1 LHFFY
6 LANFD
11 IEAQAGP
18 QAAFEIFGIPVNDT
32 TLIGYGITIGLIIF
46 ARLLTRNLEIVPGRL
61 QNAME
66 MLLESI
72 MDITEGMM
80 AGGGRKML
88 PFIGTIALFI
98 GLSNIIGVL
107 PLLKNPTAD
116 LNMTLAFGLSV
127 FIFSNAYAIKNKG
140 LGGYVKGFFEP
151 MAFMLPINLLGELA
165 KPISHSFRLFGN
177 VFGGSVLIALAA
189 YFVPGILPVP
199 LMAWFDIFI
208 GLVQALIFTMLAIAY
223 ISIASE

>member
-18 QAAFEIFGIPVNDT
+18 RAIFEIFGIPVNDT
-32 TLIGYGITIGLIIF
+32 TVIGYAITLGLIIF
-46 ARLLTRNLEIVPGRL
+46 ARLATRNMELIPGRL
-61 QNAME
+61 QNT
-66 MLLESI
+66 LEI
-72 MDITEGMM
+72 FLEAIIDTTEGMM
-80 AGGGRKML
+80 PGGGRKFL

-98 GLSNIIGVL
+98 GISNIIGVL
-107 PLLKNPTAD
+107 PLVKNPTAD

-127 FIFSNAYAIKNKG
+127 FIFSNAYAIKVKG
-140 LGGYVKGFFEP
+140 LWGYLKGYAEP
-151 MAFMLPINLLGELA
+151 MFFMLPINILGELA

-189 YFVPGILPVP
+189 YFVPGIIPVP

>member
-1 LHFFY
+1 MHFFY

-18 QAAFEIFGIPVNDT
+18 QAVFEIFGIPVNDT

-46 ARLLTRNLEIVPGRL
+46 ARIVTRNLEIVPGRL

-80 AGGGRKML
+80 TGGGRKML

-116 LNMTLAFGLSV
+116 LNMALAFGISV

-140 LGGYVKGFFEP
+140 LGNYIKGFFEP

>member
-1 LHFFY
+1 MHYFY
-6 LANFD
+6 LAQFD

-18 QAAFEIFGIPVNDT
+18 KALFEIFGIPVNDT
-32 TLIGYGITIGLIIF
+32 TVIGYAITIGLIIF
-46 ARLLTRNLEIVPGRL
+46 ARIVTSNLQVIPGRL
-61 QNAME
+61 QSAVE
-66 MLLESI
+66 ILLEAI
-72 MDITEGMM
+72 VNTTEGMM
-80 AGGGRKML
+80 SGGGRKLL

-98 GLSNIIGVL
+98 GISNIIGIL
-107 PLLKNPTAD
+107 PLVKNPTAD

-127 FIFSNAYAIKNKG
+127 FVFSNAYAIK
-140 LGGYVKGFFEP
+140 VKGFWPYLKGFAEP
-151 MAFMLPINLLGELA
+151 MIFILPINILGELA